1 MSKRGGLADFYSR
14 SVHYEHTTLIVLEDN
29 RKWESLSYKS
39 RAIYGIPERGQDEI
53 VLRYCT
59 LMEGR
64 LDVYVALEKTKTLLL
79 RCFSVPMHARDFQIS
94 AIPEEVADQIEVAV
108 NMWFLGRKR

>member
-1 MSKRGGLADFYSR
+1 MSKRADFY
-14 SVHYEHTTLIVLEDN
+14 
-29 RKWESLSYKS
+29 RKWESLSYEE
-39 RAIYGIPERGQDEI
+39 REIYGIPERGQDEI
-53 VLRYCT
+53 VLYPCGAV
-59 LMEGR
+59 EGNI
-64 LDVYVALEKTKTLLL
+64 DVYVALEKTKTLLL